1 MKGILTIFMS
11 LYLVYMPGGAV
22 DEQMSQ
28 SEVVSWYHWFVGAVY
43 ITPLIGAFIAD
54 AFLGKY
60 LTIMLLSIVY
70 CLGHGALALMG
81 TQMPLMDDPLN
92 PSFFLVLGLI
102 LICVGSAA
110 SSLRVGPSAI
120 SSSGAKIWMTKIF
133 MVFYLS
139 INVETARTSRRHGC
153 CGIMDPRAFGVPVY
167 GGVATCAQPGGMVIH
182 VPPGGMAFVRE
193 VFSARG
199 IKALLKLS
207 VIYLFVAVFWALF
220 DQTGSTWVLQA
231 EDMDRNWMGIHW
243 LSAQLQFINPV
254 MILIL
259 TPIFGWVVY
268 PAFDKIWR

>member
-1 MKGILTIFMS
+1 MSKYRTAPVASEKLPGGIPYIIGNEAAERFSFYGMKGILTSFMS

-102 LICVGSAA
+102 LICVGSGGIKPCVSAHVGDQFGE
-110 SSLRVGPSAI
+110 SS
-120 SSSGAKIWMTKIF
+120 AKIWMTKIF

-139 INVETARTSRRHGC
+139 INVGAALSNL
-153 CGIMDPRAFGVPVY
+153 
-167 GGVATCAQPGGMVIH
+167 ATPW
-182 VPPGGMAFVRE
+182 
-193 VFSARG
+193 
-199 IKALLKLS
+199 LL
-207 VIYLFVAVFWALF
+207 
-220 DQTGSTWVLQA
+220 
-231 EDMDRNWMGIHW
+231 
-243 LSAQLQFINPV
+243 
-254 MILIL
+254 
-259 TPIFGWVVY
+259 
-268 PAFDKIWR
+268 